1 MLIAMLALAAT
12 PTPTVMPSMPKTVV
26 IAPARPNPSVPD
38 MAMML
43 KMFDTFFPPQPEPD
57 PARLVMAHSTALAL
71 LPPDSLGKAAR
82 DMMGGLYD
90 RVMQMRESDFPIP
103 KPSGPKAGVPEPTL
117 HQSLVAKDPY
127 FNERERL
134 TRAAVEAE
142 FMRFSA
148 LLEPRLRDGVARAV
162 ARRFDQRQL
171 ADINA
176 FFATPSGKAL
186 SSQFLGLWFDP
197 DLMRSTIAAMP
208 EMIQLMPGS
217 IERIQAATAHLPPP
231 PKSESPKPPQR
242 IAPRAKTKRG

>member
-1 MLIAMLALAAT
+1 MVTALLGALVATAT
-12 PTPTVMPSMPKTVV
+12 PVVTPPAPKTAIVTP
-26 IAPARPNPSVPD
+26 APKRDVPD
-38 MAMML
+38 LATMM
-43 KMFDTFFPPQPEPD
+43 KMFDTFFPPQPAPD

-71 LPPDSLGKAAR
+71 LPQDSLGKAAR

-90 RVMQMRESDFPIP
+90 RMMKIRPSDIPFPKPPTAKTSTVDRSMRESL
-103 KPSGPKAGVPEPTL
+103 A
-117 HQSLVAKDPY
+117 AKDPY
-127 FNERERL
+127 FAERERL

-142 FMRFSA
+142 FMRVSA
-148 LLEPRLRDGVARAV
+148 IMEPHLRDGIARVV

-197 DLMRSTIAAMP
+197 DLMRSSISAMP

-217 IERIQAATAHLPPP
+217 IERIQAATAHLPKPVP
-231 PKSESPKPPQR
+231 PKLPKRMPP
-242 IAPRAKTKRG
+242 AKKPAGH